1 MNEKKSLLPEEIK
14 RDPLSGG
21 PYFGYGF
28 FGYRGAMCDRAI
40 RADNADM
47 LAECLERDFF
57 DPDSELVT
65 FKTVRQFCK
74 EIAPRCFAML
84 EEKAPVTA

>member
-1 MNEKKSLLPEEIK
+1 MSEKKSLLPPDDG
-14 RDPLSGG
+14 RGW
-21 PYFGYGF
+21 GF

-40 RADNADM
+40 KADNAPM

-57 DPDSELVT
+57 DPDAEMLN

-74 EIAPRCFAML
+74 EVAPRCYAML
-84 EEKAPVTA
+84 EKRAAVTA